1 MSSIRIGAQVECS
14 DGPAGELVVLVIDP
28 QKRTVTH
35 YVVRT
40 KAHDIER
47 MVPSELVSSSTPTKL
62 VLSCTLAELDQQQP
76 FMKDDLISEQ
86 VIDPH
91 EIGFSAAY
99 GYGYGYGIP
108 DVVPPDVQY
117 THIQSEQVP
126 HGEVALHEGTPVRA
140 TDGQVGTVSTVVT
153 GSGGVITHFVVDEGH
168 FGRKSQL
175 TLPLSVID
183 YSDDEGVHLKLNKE
197 AIHAL
202 PTMPGKP
209 GGGPLGPGYQRLELL
224 AKVFDGTD
232 EAQKALDYVRELEHQ
247 AGRPIHVREA
257 AVLVRDSEGKA
268 RIQQSSQPGAGT
280 GAAIGAVTG
289 GLFAL
294 LGPLGLVASAAVG
307 GAPGAIAGSKLDL
320 GFPDAFLK
328 RLEDK
333 LQPGHSA
340 LVLLVEHDQA
350 QDLADSITKYENVM
364 GGQQLVDTLVQE
376 LLVERQPGEDKP
388 GSA

>member
-14 DGPAGELVVLVIDP
+14 DGPAGELAVLVIDP
-28 QKRTVTH
+28 KKRTVTH

-47 MVPSELVSSSTPTKL
+47 LVPAELVTSSTPAKL
-62 VLSCTLAELDQQQP
+62 VLSCTLAELDQQQS
-76 FMKDDLISEQ
+76 FIKDDLVGEQ

-91 EIGFSAAY
+91 EIGFSGTY

-117 THIQSEQVP
+117 THIQSEDVP
-126 HGEVALHEGTPVRA
+126 QGEIALHEGTPVRA
-140 TDGQVGTVSTVVT
+140 TDGEVGTVSTIVA

-168 FGRKSQL
+168 LGRKSQL

-183 YSDDEGVHLKLNKE
+183 YTDDEGVHLKLNKD
-197 AIHAL
+197 AVHSL
-202 PTMPGKP
+202 PTLPREA
-209 GGGPLGPGYQRLELL
+209 GGGPLGPGYHRMELL

-257 AVLVRDSEGKA
+257 AVLVRDADGTA
-268 RIQQSSQPGAGT
+268 RIKQSSQPGPGT

-294 LGPLGLVASAAVG
+294 LGPLGLVASAAIG
-307 GAPGAIAGSKLDL
+307 GATGAIAGSRLDL

-328 RLEDK
+328 RLEEK

-350 QDLADSITKYENVM
+350 QDLADSITKYEDVV

-376 LLVERQPGEDKP
+376 LLVESQPPADKP
-388 GSA
+388 SGS